1 MEFLEFLYAWD
12 YKQIDVKELYER
24 VIDRFDMDIPEMF
37 EVLKKFD
44 GKLCHVIELKV
55 LKRLH
60 ETNIL
65 SSEYSSLLRIVNY
78 FTVKDLLT

>member
-1 MEFLEFLYAWD
+1 
-12 YKQIDVKELYER
+12 
-24 VIDRFDMDIPEMF
+24 MDIPEMF
-37 EVLKKFD
+37 EILKKFE
-44 GKLCHVIELKV
+44 GKLSHVIELKV

-78 FTVKDLLT
+78 FTVKDLLS